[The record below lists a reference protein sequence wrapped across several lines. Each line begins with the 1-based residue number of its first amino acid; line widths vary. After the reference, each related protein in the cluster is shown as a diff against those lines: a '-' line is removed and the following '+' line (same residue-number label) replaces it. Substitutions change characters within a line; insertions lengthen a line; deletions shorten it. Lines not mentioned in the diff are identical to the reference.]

1 MNKKKK
7 VMPAAVSFLFVC
19 LIVCG
24 FAASLVKK
32 DSSDHV
38 IAESVTFDSSPAA
51 EDPDTPHS
59 FTQGTADSQISES
72 DQSNAIDESITVNPG
87 IEESITTIPVDD
99 ASEDDSLPSHSFTPG
114 AP

>member
-7 VMPAAVSFLFVC
+7 VMLAAVSFLLVC

-24 FAASLVKK
+24 CAVSFGKK
-32 DSSDHV
+32 DSSDSV
-38 IAESVTFDSSPAA
+38 ITESVTFDSAPSA

-72 DQSNAIDESITVNPG
+72 DKSNAADESIT
-87 IEESITTIPVDD
+87 IDPVDEGTSIPD
-99 ASEDDSLPSHSFTPG
+99 EGTSDNDSLPSHSFTPG
-114 AP
+114 TP